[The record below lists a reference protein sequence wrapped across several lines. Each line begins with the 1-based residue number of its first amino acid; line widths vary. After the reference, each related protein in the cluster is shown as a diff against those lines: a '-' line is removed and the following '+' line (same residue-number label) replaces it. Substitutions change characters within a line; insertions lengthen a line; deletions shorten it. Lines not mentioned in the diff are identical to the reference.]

1 MTKHEEIVFMLEKL
15 IEDLDRSA
23 IAADIC
29 RRRVFGYMQWLK
41 ENAPESEECC
51 EKRPG

>member
-1 MTKHEEIVFMLEKL
+1 MTKHEEIVLVLEKL

-41 ENAPESEECC
+41 KHTPQIEE
-51 EKRPG
+51 RQ